1 MFSQLYS
8 WPFYP
13 IYPTSN
19 YYTNDKVYGYFNEQQ
34 KEFLM
39 KQLAAG
45 ERTGATR
52 ILNDEADGIL
62 REQLDNV
69 VEKVYRPKKVIF
81 NPPATIV
88 YWSDGSKTVVKCKKD
103 EIFDREKGL
112 AMAIS
117 KKVLGKAY
125 RETFKEAEIR

>member
-1 MFSQLYS
+1 MFSPNYTIT
-8 WPFYP
+8 WPM
-13 IYPTSN
+13 YPTN
-19 YYTNDKVYGYFNEQQ
+19 GCCTNDGVYRDFNEQQ

-45 ERTGATR
+45 ERTGANR
-52 ILNDEADGIL
+52 ISSNEAD
-62 REQLDNV
+62 EF
-69 VEKVYRPKKVIF
+69 RPKKVIF
-81 NPPATIV
+81 NSPATIV

-125 RETFKEAEIR
+125 RETFKEAEL